1 MGEQMLV
8 VGGVVGVGSV
18 LLIAL
23 GSMFAKMYRK
33 VDQGRALI
41 INGLRGEP
49 KVTFTGGLI
58 LPVITRAEIMDISV
72 KTIEIDRRGKEGLI
86 CRDNIRADIKVNF
99 FVRVNKT
106 VNDVLKVAQ
115 AIGCSRAS
123 DQATIEDLF
132 NAKFSE
138 GLKTVGK
145 RLDFEDLYNKREE
158 FRDQI
163 IQVIGQ
169 DLNGF
174 VLEDA
179 AIDFLEQTPL
189 EHLDPQNILDA
200 QGIRKITEM
209 TAAQNVDTNQL
220 RQKERMEIG
229 RQNLTADEAVF
240 QFEQQRADAEARKN
254 KEIDIAQAREQN
266 AAQRVKDAEMKQTMV
281 LRKKHEEEIAV
292 AEEAKLR
299 GAEVAVKN
307 REREIAVE
315 TERVTKARDMEAI
328 VRERETELGRIDKDR
343 ELEIKK
349 REIAEVVRGRIVVD
363 KTVAEEEE
371 RIKDLRVVAEAKRH
385 KDTVVL
391 HAEAQAEEAYVA
403 QIKAAEASEVS
414 ARHQAKQTL
423 VHAEAAL
430 DAADKQA
437 RAKMRLAEGEQASV
451 AAHGLAEVR
460 VREANAA
467 AIEKEGVAQAHVIR
481 QRLEAEAAG
490 EEQKGLSLARV
501 KEATAA
507 ANEKEG
513 LAAVHVREAD
523 AAAIEKVGLAE
534 AQAIEKKLVAEAT
547 GLAEKATAMKALD
560 GVGRD
565 HEEFRLRLDKERAV
579 ELAQI
584 AVRQHIAQ
592 AQAEVMAQAMAQA
605 KINIVGGD
613 GEFFDRFVKAV
624 TLGQSADAFVEGS
637 SSVQTLM
644 KDYLSGDKSL
654 VADVKDVLSAP
665 RVDTD
670 DLKNLGVTALL
681 ARLAKDRGGEQADKL
696 QRLLSEARK
705 LGLD

>member
-1 MGEQMLV
+1 MLV
-8 VGGVVGVGSV
+8 VGGVVAVGSV
-18 LLIAL
+18 LVIAL
-23 GSMFAKMYRK
+23 GAMFAKMYRK

-58 LPVITRAEIMDISV
+58 IPVITRAEVMDISV

-138 GLKTVGK
+138 ALKTVGK

-163 IQVIGQ
+163 VNVIGQ

-189 EHLDPQNILDA
+189 EHLDPHNILDA

-209 TAAQNVDTNQL
+209 TAVQNVHTNQL
-220 RQKERMEIG
+220 RQKERMEMG
-229 RQNLTADEAVF
+229 RQDLTADEAVF

-266 AAQRVKDAEMKQTMV
+266 AAQRVKDAEMKETMV

-299 GAEVAVKN
+299 AAEVAVKN
-307 REREIAVE
+307 REREIGVE
-315 TERVTKARDMEAI
+315 TERVEKARVLEAI
-328 VRERETELGRIDKDR
+328 SRERETELGRIEKDR
-343 ELEIKK
+343 ELEVKK
-349 REIAEVVRGRIVVD
+349 REIAEVVRGRVAVD

-371 RIKDLRVVAEAKRH
+371 RIKDLRVVAEAKRV
-385 KDTVVL
+385 KDATVI
-391 HAEAQAEEAYVA
+391 HAEAQAEESYVT
-403 QIKAAEASEVS
+403 QIKAAEAAEVAAKHT
-414 ARHQAKQTL
+414 ARQTL
-423 VHAEAAL
+423 VNAEAAL
-430 DAADKQA
+430 EAADKQA
-437 RAKMRLAEGEQASV
+437 RAKMRMAEGEQAAV
-451 AAHGLAEVR
+451 AAQGLAEVR

-490 EEQKGLSLARV
+490 EEQKGLSAARV
-501 KEATAA
+501 KEAAA
-507 ANEKEG
+507 AALEKEG
-513 LAAVHVREAD
+513 LASVHVREAD
-523 AAAIEKVGLAE
+523 AVAVEKLGLAE
-534 AQAIEKKLVAEAT
+534 AQAIEKKLVAEAA

-560 GVGRD
+560 GVGRE
-565 HEEFRLRLDKERAV
+565 HEEFRLRLDKEREV

-584 AVRQHIAQ
+584 AVRQHVAQ
-592 AQAEVMAQAMAQA
+592 AQAEVLAQAMAQA

-624 TLGQSADAFVEGS
+624 TLGQSADAFVDGS
-637 SSVQTLM
+637 SSVKTLL
-644 KDYLSGDKSL
+644 KDYLDGDKSL

-665 RVDTD
+665 RVGSE

-681 ARLAKDRGGEQADKL
+681 ARLAQGGDTEKAAKL
-696 QRLLSEARK
+696 KQLLAEARK

>member
-1 MGEQMLV
+1 
-8 VGGVVGVGSV
+8 
-18 LLIAL
+18 
-23 GSMFAKMYRK
+23 
-33 VDQGRALI
+33 
-41 INGLRGEP
+41 
-49 KVTFTGGLI
+49 
-58 LPVITRAEIMDISV
+58 
-72 KTIEIDRRGKEGLI
+72 
-86 CRDNIRADIKVNF
+86 
-99 FVRVNKT
+99 
-106 VNDVLKVAQ
+106 
-115 AIGCSRAS
+115 
-123 DQATIEDLF
+123 
-132 NAKFSE
+132 
-138 GLKTVGK
+138 
-145 RLDFEDLYNKREE
+145 
-158 FRDQI
+158 
-163 IQVIGQ
+163 
-169 DLNGF
+169 